1 MAALVEEAHRLGYR
15 VAAHCEGLDG
25 TALAIEEGVDT
36 IEHGLYL
43 HQRPELLAQMAA
55 AGQTLVP
62 TLSFLD
68 DVANQTHDSWSE
80 HLVQRGSYNVDQA
93 TKTLRAAMEAGVA
106 IAMGFDSK
114 PESRAA
120 AELQR
125 MVDAG
130 MSSSDALIAATAA
143 GAAAI
148 GLDHLIG
155 TIEPGK
161 LADLLVLEGN
171 PLTNVGILTDPES
184 IHMVLRSGHIVP
196 AEDR

>member
-1 MAALVEEAHRLGYR
+1 
-15 VAAHCEGLDG
+15 
-25 TALAIEEGVDT
+25 
-36 IEHGLYL
+36 
-43 HQRPELLAQMAA
+43 MAA
-55 AGQTLVP
+55 AGQTLNP

-68 DVANQTHDSWSE
+68 DAANQTHDSWSE
-80 HLVQRGSYNVDQA
+80 HLAQSGSVQRRSGNEDP
-93 TKTLRAAMEAGVA
+93 RAAMEAGVA

-114 PESRAA
+114 PESCAA

-130 MSSSDALIAATAA
+130 MTASDALIAATAA

-161 LADLLVLEGN
+161 LADLPVVEGN
-171 PLTNVGILTDPES
+171 PLTAVGILTTPES
-184 IHMVLRSGHIVP
+184 LHIVLRSGHIAP